1 MHENLVAYFADN
13 IAKTFLKINE
23 NKITVERNIP
33 IVWDEYPFKIL
44 TIIAGRLLMA
54 FSSTKK
60 DNDKGKSA
68 KLTLSKNPDNINI
81 IKKVKAER
89 KKIVFTNGCFD
100 LLHVGHIR
108 YLAQAKK
115 LGNFLIIGLNS
126 DSSVK
131 ELKGE
136 DRPINSF
143 EDRATLL
150 SAIKSVDLV
159 IMFEE
164 QTPEN
169 LIKDIVPDIL
179 VKGGDY
185 NIEDIVGYQTVIQN
199 GGQVKTLSFYDG
211 YSSTNYINK
220 IKKH

>member
-1 MHENLVAYFADN
+1 MQ
-13 IAKTFLKINE
+13 FL
-23 NKITVERNIP
+23 
-33 IVWDEYPFKIL
+33 L
-44 TIIAGRLLMA
+44 
-54 FSSTKK
+54 K
-60 DNDKGKSA
+60 DNFEI
-68 KLTLSKNPDNINI
+68 INRI
-81 IKKVKAER
+81 KAER
-89 KKIVFTNGCFD
+89 KNIVFTNGCFD

-115 LGNFLIIGLNS
+115 LGDFLIIGLNS

-150 SAIKSVDLV
+150 SAIESVDLV

-185 NIEDIVGYQTVIQN
+185 NIEDIVGYQTVMQN

-220 IKKH
+220 IKKR

>member
-1 MHENLVAYFADN
+1 MQFLLKDN
-13 IAKTFLKINE
+13 IEI
-23 NKITVERNIP
+23 
-33 IVWDEYPFKIL
+33 
-44 TIIAGRLLMA
+44 
-54 FSSTKK
+54 
-60 DNDKGKSA
+60 
-68 KLTLSKNPDNINI
+68 INI
-81 IKKVKAER
+81 IKAER

-115 LGNFLIIGLNS
+115 LGDFLIIGLNS

-150 SAIKSVDLV
+150 SAIESVDLV

-185 NIEDIVGYQTVIQN
+185 NIEDIVGYQTVMQN

-220 IKKH
+220 IKKR

>member
-1 MHENLVAYFADN
+1 MQFFIKDN
-13 IAKTFLKINE
+13 IEIINR
-23 NKITVERNIP
+23 I
-33 IVWDEYPFKIL
+33 
-44 TIIAGRLLMA
+44 
-54 FSSTKK
+54 
-60 DNDKGKSA
+60 
-68 KLTLSKNPDNINI
+68 
-81 IKKVKAER
+81 KAER

-115 LGNFLIIGLNS
+115 LGDFLIIGLNS

-131 ELKGE
+131 ELKGK

-150 SAIKSVDLV
+150 SAIESVDLV

-185 NIEDIVGYQTVIQN
+185 NIEDVVGYQTVIQN
-199 GGQVKTLSFYDG
+199 GGQVKTLSFYEG

-220 IKKH
+220 IKKR

>member
-1 MHENLVAYFADN
+1 MQFLLKDN
-13 IAKTFLKINE
+13 IEIINR
-23 NKITVERNIP
+23 I
-33 IVWDEYPFKIL
+33 
-44 TIIAGRLLMA
+44 
-54 FSSTKK
+54 
-60 DNDKGKSA
+60 
-68 KLTLSKNPDNINI
+68 
-81 IKKVKAER
+81 KAER

-115 LGNFLIIGLNS
+115 LGDFLIIGLNS
-126 DSSVK
+126 DRSVK
-131 ELKGE
+131 KLKGK

-150 SAIKSVDLV
+150 SALNSVDLV
-159 IMFEE
+159 IKFEE
-164 QTPEN
+164 QSPEN

>member
-1 MHENLVAYFADN
+1 MNQ
-13 IAKTFLKINE
+13 ISRLKS
-23 NKITVERNIP
+23 
-33 IVWDEYPFKIL
+33 KIL
-44 TIIAGRLLMA
+44 S
-54 FSSTKK
+54 FSALE
-60 DNDKGKSA
+60 NQ
-68 KLTLSKNPDNINI
+68 LKNWRNTN
-81 IKKVKAER
+81 E
-89 KKIVFTNGCFD
+89 KIVFTNGCFD

-108 YLAQAKK
+108 YLAQAKR
-115 LGNFLIIGLNS
+115 LGDFLIIGLNS

-136 DRPINSF
+136 NRPINSF

-150 SAIKSVDLV
+150 SAIESVDVV

-185 NIEDIVGYQTVIQN
+185 NIEDIVGYQTVMQN

-220 IKKH
+220 IKKR

>member
-1 MHENLVAYFADN
+1 MRFLLEDN
-13 IAKTFLKINE
+13 IEIINR
-23 NKITVERNIP
+23 I
-33 IVWDEYPFKIL
+33 
-44 TIIAGRLLMA
+44 
-54 FSSTKK
+54 
-60 DNDKGKSA
+60 
-68 KLTLSKNPDNINI
+68 
-81 IKKVKAER
+81 KAER

-100 LLHVGHIR
+100 LLHVGHVR

-115 LGNFLIIGLNS
+115 LGDFLIIGLNS

-150 SAIKSVDLV
+150 SAIESVDSV

-185 NIEDIVGYQTVIQN
+185 NIEDIVGYQTVMQN

-220 IKKH
+220 IKKR

>member
-1 MHENLVAYFADN
+1 MQFLLKDN
-13 IAKTFLKINE
+13 IEIINR
-23 NKITVERNIP
+23 I
-33 IVWDEYPFKIL
+33 
-44 TIIAGRLLMA
+44 
-54 FSSTKK
+54 
-60 DNDKGKSA
+60 
-68 KLTLSKNPDNINI
+68 
-81 IKKVKAER
+81 KAER
-89 KKIVFTNGCFD
+89 RKIVFTNGCFD
-100 LLHVGHIR
+100 LLHVGHVR

-115 LGNFLIIGLNS
+115 LGDFLIIGLNS

-150 SAIKSVDLV
+150 SAIESVDSV

-185 NIEDIVGYQTVIQN
+185 NIEDIVGYQTVMQN

-220 IKKH
+220 IKKR

>member
-1 MHENLVAYFADN
+1 MRFLLKDN
-13 IAKTFLKINE
+13 IEIINR
-23 NKITVERNIP
+23 I
-33 IVWDEYPFKIL
+33 
-44 TIIAGRLLMA
+44 
-54 FSSTKK
+54 
-60 DNDKGKSA
+60 
-68 KLTLSKNPDNINI
+68 
-81 IKKVKAER
+81 KAER

-100 LLHVGHIR
+100 LLHVGHVR

-115 LGNFLIIGLNS
+115 LGDFLIIGLNS

-150 SAIKSVDLV
+150 SAMESVDLV

-185 NIEDIVGYQTVIQN
+185 NIEDIVGYQTVMQN

-220 IKKH
+220 IKKR

>member
-1 MHENLVAYFADN
+1 MQFLLKDN
-13 IAKTFLKINE
+13 IEIINR
-23 NKITVERNIP
+23 I
-33 IVWDEYPFKIL
+33 
-44 TIIAGRLLMA
+44 
-54 FSSTKK
+54 
-60 DNDKGKSA
+60 
-68 KLTLSKNPDNINI
+68 
-81 IKKVKAER
+81 KAER

-108 YLAQAKK
+108 YLAQAKR
-115 LGNFLIIGLNS
+115 LGDFLIIGLNS

-150 SAIKSVDLV
+150 SAIESVDLV

-185 NIEDIVGYQTVIQN
+185 NIEDIVGYQIVIQN

-220 IKKH
+220 IKKR

>member
-1 MHENLVAYFADN
+1 MQFLLKDN
-13 IAKTFLKINE
+13 IEIINR
-23 NKITVERNIP
+23 I
-33 IVWDEYPFKIL
+33 
-44 TIIAGRLLMA
+44 
-54 FSSTKK
+54 
-60 DNDKGKSA
+60 
-68 KLTLSKNPDNINI
+68 
-81 IKKVKAER
+81 KAEK

-115 LGNFLIIGLNS
+115 LGDFLIIGLNS

-150 SAIKSVDLV
+150 SAIESVDSV

-185 NIEDIVGYQTVIQN
+185 NIEDIVGYQTVVQN

-220 IKKH
+220 IKKR

>member
-1 MHENLVAYFADN
+1 MQFLLKDN
-13 IAKTFLKINE
+13 IEIINR
-23 NKITVERNIP
+23 I
-33 IVWDEYPFKIL
+33 
-44 TIIAGRLLMA
+44 
-54 FSSTKK
+54 K
-60 DNDKGKSA
+60 D
-68 KLTLSKNPDNINI
+68 
-81 IKKVKAER
+81 ER

-115 LGNFLIIGLNS
+115 LGDFLIIGLNS

-150 SAIKSVDLV
+150 SAIESVDLV

-185 NIEDIVGYQTVIQN
+185 NIEDIVGYQTVMQN
-199 GGQVKTLSFYDG
+199 GGQVKTLSFYEG

-220 IKKH
+220 IKKR

>member
-1 MHENLVAYFADN
+1 MQFLLKDN
-13 IAKTFLKINE
+13 IKI
-23 NKITVERNIP
+23 
-33 IVWDEYPFKIL
+33 
-44 TIIAGRLLMA
+44 
-54 FSSTKK
+54 
-60 DNDKGKSA
+60 
-68 KLTLSKNPDNINI
+68 INR
-81 IKKVKAER
+81 IKADR

-115 LGNFLIIGLNS
+115 LGDFLIIGLNS

-143 EDRATLL
+143 EDRAILL
-150 SAIKSVDLV
+150 SAIESVDSV

-185 NIEDIVGYQTVIQN
+185 NIEDIVGYQTVMQN

-220 IKKH
+220 IKKR

>member
-1 MHENLVAYFADN
+1 MQFLLKNN
-13 IAKTFLKINE
+13 IEIINR
-23 NKITVERNIP
+23 I
-33 IVWDEYPFKIL
+33 
-44 TIIAGRLLMA
+44 
-54 FSSTKK
+54 
-60 DNDKGKSA
+60 
-68 KLTLSKNPDNINI
+68 
-81 IKKVKAER
+81 KAER

-100 LLHVGHIR
+100 LLHVGHVR

-115 LGNFLIIGLNS
+115 LGDFLIIGLNS

-150 SAIKSVDLV
+150 SAIESVDSV

-169 LIKDIVPDIL
+169 LIKNIVPDIL

-220 IKKH
+220 IKKR

>member
-1 MHENLVAYFADN
+1 MQFLLKDN
-13 IAKTFLKINE
+13 IEIINR
-23 NKITVERNIP
+23 I
-33 IVWDEYPFKIL
+33 
-44 TIIAGRLLMA
+44 
-54 FSSTKK
+54 
-60 DNDKGKSA
+60 
-68 KLTLSKNPDNINI
+68 
-81 IKKVKAER
+81 KAER

-115 LGNFLIIGLNS
+115 LGDFLIIGLNS

-131 ELKGE
+131 ELKGK

-150 SAIKSVDLV
+150 SAIESVDLV

-185 NIEDIVGYQTVIQN
+185 NIEDIVGYQTVMQN

-220 IKKH
+220 IKKR

>member
-1 MHENLVAYFADN
+1 MQFLLRDN
-13 IAKTFLKINE
+13 IEIINRIKAK
-23 NKITVERNIP
+23 
-33 IVWDEYPFKIL
+33 
-44 TIIAGRLLMA
+44 
-54 FSSTKK
+54 
-60 DNDKGKSA
+60 
-68 KLTLSKNPDNINI
+68 
-81 IKKVKAER
+81 R

-115 LGNFLIIGLNS
+115 LGDFLIIGLNS

-143 EDRATLL
+143 EDRASLL
-150 SAIKSVDLV
+150 SAIESVDLV
-159 IMFEE
+159 VMFEE

-185 NIEDIVGYQTVIQN
+185 NIEDIVGYQTVMQN

-220 IKKH
+220 IKKR

>member
-1 MHENLVAYFADN
+1 MQFLLKDN
-13 IAKTFLKINE
+13 IEI
-23 NKITVERNIP
+23 
-33 IVWDEYPFKIL
+33 
-44 TIIAGRLLMA
+44 
-54 FSSTKK
+54 
-60 DNDKGKSA
+60 
-68 KLTLSKNPDNINI
+68 INI
-81 IKKVKAER
+81 IKAER

-100 LLHVGHIR
+100 LLHVGHTR

-115 LGNFLIIGLNS
+115 LGDFLIIGLNS

-150 SAIKSVDLV
+150 AAIESVDLV

-169 LIKDIVPDIL
+169 LIKNIVPDIL

-220 IKKH
+220 IKKR

>member
-1 MHENLVAYFADN
+1 MRFLLKDN
-13 IAKTFLKINE
+13 IEIINR
-23 NKITVERNIP
+23 I
-33 IVWDEYPFKIL
+33 
-44 TIIAGRLLMA
+44 
-54 FSSTKK
+54 
-60 DNDKGKSA
+60 
-68 KLTLSKNPDNINI
+68 
-81 IKKVKAER
+81 KAER

-100 LLHVGHIR
+100 ILHVGHIR

-115 LGNFLIIGLNS
+115 LGDFLIIGLNS

-150 SAIKSVDLV
+150 SAIESVDSV

-185 NIEDIVGYQTVIQN
+185 NIEDIVGYQTVMQN

-220 IKKH
+220 IKKR

>member
-1 MHENLVAYFADN
+1 MQFLLKDN
-13 IAKTFLKINE
+13 IEIIN
-23 NKITVERNIP
+23 R
-33 IVWDEYPFKIL
+33 
-44 TIIAGRLLMA
+44 
-54 FSSTKK
+54 
-60 DNDKGKSA
+60 
-68 KLTLSKNPDNINI
+68 
-81 IKKVKAER
+81 IKADR

-115 LGNFLIIGLNS
+115 LGDFLIIGLNS

-131 ELKGE
+131 ELKGK

-150 SAIKSVDLV
+150 SAIESVDLV

-185 NIEDIVGYQTVIQN
+185 NIEDVVGYQTVIQN
-199 GGQVKTLSFYDG
+199 GGQVKTLSFYEG

-220 IKKH
+220 IKKR

>member
-1 MHENLVAYFADN
+1 MQFLLKDN
-13 IAKTFLKINE
+13 IEIINR
-23 NKITVERNIP
+23 I
-33 IVWDEYPFKIL
+33 
-44 TIIAGRLLMA
+44 
-54 FSSTKK
+54 
-60 DNDKGKSA
+60 
-68 KLTLSKNPDNINI
+68 
-81 IKKVKAER
+81 KAER

-115 LGNFLIIGLNS
+115 LGDFLIIGLNS

-136 DRPINSF
+136 NRPINSF

-150 SAIKSVDLV
+150 SAIESVDVV

-185 NIEDIVGYQTVIQN
+185 NIEDIVGYQTVMQN

-220 IKKH
+220 IKKR

>member
-1 MHENLVAYFADN
+1 MQFLLKDN
-13 IAKTFLKINE
+13 IEIINRIKAK
-23 NKITVERNIP
+23 
-33 IVWDEYPFKIL
+33 
-44 TIIAGRLLMA
+44 
-54 FSSTKK
+54 
-60 DNDKGKSA
+60 
-68 KLTLSKNPDNINI
+68 
-81 IKKVKAER
+81 R

-108 YLAQAKK
+108 YLAQAKR
-115 LGNFLIIGLNS
+115 LGDFLIIGLNS

-143 EDRATLL
+143 EDRASLL
-150 SAIKSVDLV
+150 SAIESVDLV
-159 IMFEE
+159 VMFEE

-185 NIEDIVGYQTVIQN
+185 NIKDIVGYQTVMQN

-220 IKKH
+220 IKKR

>member
-1 MHENLVAYFADN
+1 MRFLLKDN
-13 IAKTFLKINE
+13 IEIINR
-23 NKITVERNIP
+23 I
-33 IVWDEYPFKIL
+33 
-44 TIIAGRLLMA
+44 
-54 FSSTKK
+54 
-60 DNDKGKSA
+60 
-68 KLTLSKNPDNINI
+68 
-81 IKKVKAER
+81 KAER

-115 LGNFLIIGLNS
+115 LGDFLIIGLNS

-150 SAIKSVDLV
+150 SAIESVDSV

-185 NIEDIVGYQTVIQN
+185 NIEDIVGYQTVMQN

-211 YSSTNYINK
+211 YSTTNYIKKINK
-220 IKKH
+220 P

>member
-1 MHENLVAYFADN
+1 MRFLLKDN
-13 IAKTFLKINE
+13 IEIINR
-23 NKITVERNIP
+23 I
-33 IVWDEYPFKIL
+33 
-44 TIIAGRLLMA
+44 
-54 FSSTKK
+54 
-60 DNDKGKSA
+60 
-68 KLTLSKNPDNINI
+68 
-81 IKKVKAER
+81 KAER

-115 LGNFLIIGLNS
+115 LGDFLIIGLNS

-150 SAIKSVDLV
+150 SAIESVDSV

-220 IKKH
+220 INKH

>member
-1 MHENLVAYFADN
+1 MQFLLKDN
-13 IAKTFLKINE
+13 IEIIN
-23 NKITVERNIP
+23 R
-33 IVWDEYPFKIL
+33 
-44 TIIAGRLLMA
+44 
-54 FSSTKK
+54 
-60 DNDKGKSA
+60 
-68 KLTLSKNPDNINI
+68 
-81 IKKVKAER
+81 IKADR

-108 YLAQAKK
+108 YLAQAKR
-115 LGNFLIIGLNS
+115 LGDFLIIGLNS

-136 DRPINSF
+136 NRPINSF

-179 VKGGDY
+179 VKGEDY
-185 NIEDIVGYQTVIQN
+185 NIEDIVGYQTVMQN

-220 IKKH
+220 IKKR

>member
-1 MHENLVAYFADN
+1 MSD
-13 IAKTFLKINE
+13 I
-23 NKITVERNIP
+23 RS
-33 IVWDEYPFKIL
+33 KIL
-44 TIIAGRLLMA
+44 DLDTLKEKSTTIQNSG
-54 FSSTKK
+54 
-60 DNDKGKSA
+60 
-68 KLTLSKNPDNINI
+68 
-81 IKKVKAER
+81 

-100 LLHVGHIR
+100 LLHRGHKDL
-108 YLAQAKK
+108 LAKSSTY
-115 LGNFLIIGLNS
+115 GDILIVGLNS
-126 DSSVK
+126 DESVK
-131 ELKGE
+131 KLKGE
-136 DRPINSF
+136 DRPVNCF
-143 EDRATLL
+143 EDRAILL
-150 SAIKSVDLV
+150 SSLRFVDSV

-185 NIEDIVGYQTVIQN
+185 NIEDIVGYQTVMQN